1 MIALF
6 DLMMIFIL
14 ALIFSAVFSGFETA
28 FYACNPIRVRHLAQ
42 QGGKNNARRLQ
53 RYLDRPERMIT
64 AVLIG
69 NNIALLAA
77 TIPITRELGAVWAM
91 IIVTPAV
98 LLFGEI
104 IPKSISRT
112 HPTRISLALIS
123 LMHFCYRLLSPFAAP
138 LAWISRKFLA
148 PRVDDERSIRG
159 IMRSTEDMRVLVD
172 ESADRGT
179 IEHEEKEMI
188 HSVMDLQRRFVKE
201 IMIPRVNIHALPDT
215 ASRKELIAH
224 FMESGYTRIP
234 IYKDTIDNIIG
245 VVNAFDILKDTAP
258 EQDNIRRFIK
268 DVLYVHDTMKLDDV
282 LKAMRDA
289 KQSMAIVT
297 DEYGG
302 TDGLVTIEDILE
314 EIFGEI
320 HDEYDNE
327 EPLVRKV
334 GDHDFVIQA
343 RTPLDTVFEQTGIRI
358 DDEEVE
364 TLGGWVMHA
373 LGRIPQKGEVI
384 ALDPYRLTILDGGPS
399 YLSLIRLEILPHG
412 EQSIPRTKE
421 QDSQ

>member
-1 MIALF
+1 MIPSFEIIL
-6 DLMMIFIL
+6 IFIL
-14 ALIFSAVFSGFETA
+14 ALIFSGVFSGFETA
-28 FYACNPIRVRHLAQ
+28 FYSCNHIRVRHLAQ
-42 QGGKNNARRLQ
+42 QAGKTSARRLQ
-53 RYLDRPERMIT
+53 HYLDRPERMIT

-69 NNIALLAA
+69 NNIALLTA
-77 TIPITRELGAVWAM
+77 TIPLTRELGAVWAM
-91 IIVTPAV
+91 ILVTPAV

-123 LMHFCYRLLSPFAAP
+123 LMHCCYRLLLPVAAP
-138 LAWISRKFLA
+138 LAWISKKFLA
-148 PRVDDERSIRG
+148 ARVDDERSIRG
-159 IMRSTEDMRVLVD
+159 IMRSPEDMRVLVD

-201 IMIPRVNIHALPDT
+201 IMIPRVDIHALPDT

-258 EQDNIRRFIK
+258 EKDDIQRFIK

-320 HDEYDNE
+320 HDEYDDE

-334 GDHDFVIQA
+334 GEQDFVIQA
-343 RTPLDTVFEQTGIRI
+343 RTPLDTVFDQTGIKI
-358 DDEEVE
+358 EDEEVE
-364 TLGGWVMHA
+364 TFGGWIMHA
-373 LGRIPQKGEVI
+373 MGRIPQKGEVI
-384 ALDPYRLTILDGGPS
+384 VLTPYRLTILDGGPS
-399 YLSLIRLEILPHG
+399 YLSLIRLEILAHS
-412 EQSIPRTKE
+412 EQAAPTSTE